1 MATPTFF
8 MGLLGVLVAMTIVLF
23 IIAQNIVETDLKLDD
38 PAVAEAIQKRIE
50 PIGHLNTGDAPITAP
65 TSVALVT
72 KAQAAPDFGSG
83 EAVYNAVCQACHT
96 TGVLNSPKLGDP
108 AGWGTRLS
116 KGKEAMY
123 QSVLNGLNL
132 MPPKG
137 GRPDLSDEQIQMA
150 VDYMLESLN

>member
-8 MGLLGVLVAMTIVLF
+8 MGLLGALVAVTLVLF
-23 IIAQNIVETDLKLDD
+23 IIAQNIVEPDLKLED
-38 PAVAEAIQKRIE
+38 PEVAEAIQKRIE
-50 PIGHLNTGDAPITAP
+50 PIGHLNTGDAPVAAA
-65 TSVALVT
+65 SVALVSD
-72 KAQAAPDFGSG
+72 AQAAPDLDSG
-83 EAVYNAVCQACHT
+83 EVVYNAVCQACHT

-108 AGWGTRLS
+108 AGWGDRLS

-137 GRPDLSDEQIQMA
+137 GRPDLSDEQVKMA